1 MSKAKIFLF
10 IISILLICPLG
21 FAQTTKIDLELKS
34 LHIAIKQANN
44 TQNKANT
51 LLDLCHY
58 FAKIKAYNTDSLS
71 HYSRKALKLVAE
83 EKDLEKEQVQ
93 ALAHLAF
100 ALSKNPKKI
109 DSATYYLDHAK
120 AITKRLDYKY
130 GIVETSRVT
139 AFMYLDKREYRKY
152 MYNLEVAYENARL
165 PKYNFPKH
173 IILRHTMNLA
183 ESHLFLH
190 GTRGRLPRLLLVEG
204 IALVDGPK
212 VSLED
217 KARLYYNTAR
227 LYDFQDDDD
236 ELDMRISYYE
246 KAIECFDKDGNTVF
260 GDPKFRLAKL
270 YKQKG
275 DYEKA
280 IKAYKDVM
288 AFQHKDYE
296 GRCYYGLG
304 VSYFE
309 LNDYDAA
316 LENFKKFIKNTAES
330 PSNFELNIYD
340 TYEEKIDLLLA
351 NSTLMPPNKNL
362 GDAFIKLGKIYKDQN
377 NVKDANSYFKRAEK
391 FYADAIAKND
401 DPHYNESNYA
411 KLTELHKLN
420 DNHKKSL
427 DYLKDYTTAYDSIYM
442 KEKFYERE
450 NYVILKTNNEKDT
463 ELIILENNKKI
474 EALNVANEKFLKWL
488 FLILSVLVLVVLLLL
503 FKRYRAKQKSL
514 TIIKE
519 KSEENTLLMQE
530 IHHRVKNNLQIIS
543 SLLGAKITTHA
554 TDETIKTA
562 LQESQNKIKSMA
574 IIHQNLYEGNQYT
587 KVAVNTYIDELIVQ
601 IKSSFDDTYKAVVF
615 QLDVPFKEIM
625 MGLAVPLGLMLN
637 ELITNCYKYAF
648 LNHDNQE
655 KKISIR
661 FHQLENTTKYRL
673 IIQDNG
679 KGLPADFNVDTL
691 SSFGLQLVYG
701 LTAQLDGEVTV
712 TQDKGTTF
720 TILLNEPTINT
731 TH

>member
-1 MSKAKIFLF
+1 MSHTKIFLYVLTT
-10 IISILLICPLG
+10 LLTCQFG
-21 FAQTTKIDLELKS
+21 YSQTAKVDPELDR
-34 LHIAIKQANN
+34 LHIAIKQANT

-51 LLDLCHY
+51 LLDLCYY
-58 FAKIKAYNTDSLS
+58 FTKIKAYNADSLS
-71 HYSRKALKLVAE
+71 SYSRKALKFVAE
-83 EKDLEKEQVQ
+83 EKDLEKEKVQ

-139 AFMYLDKREYRKY
+139 AFMNLDKAGYENFKKY
-152 MYNLEVAYENARL
+152 MYHLEVAYENARL

-173 IILRHTMNLA
+173 IILRHTLHLA

-190 GTRGRLPRLLLVEG
+190 GTNGRLPRLLLVEG
-204 IALVDGPK
+204 IALVDDPK

-217 KARLYYNTAR
+217 KARLYYNMAR
-227 LYDFQDDDD
+227 LYDFQDNNE
-236 ELDMRISYYE
+236 ELDMRISYYK
-246 KAIECFDKDGNTVF
+246 KAIEYFDKDNNTIF
-260 GDPKFRLAKL
+260 GDPKFRLAQL
-270 YKQKG
+270 YTQKG
-275 DYEKA
+275 DYENA
-280 IKAYKDVM
+280 IKSYKDVL

-316 LENFKKFIKNTAES
+316 LENFKKFLKNTAEA

-340 TYEEKIDLLLA
+340 TYVDKIDLLIE
-351 NSTLMPPNKNL
+351 NSTVMPPNKNL
-362 GDAFIKLGKIYKDQN
+362 GGAFIKLGKIYKDQN

-391 FYADAIAKND
+391 FYTDAIAKND
-401 DPHYNESNYA
+401 DRFYNESNYE

-450 NYVILKTNNEKDT
+450 KYVILKTNNEKDT

-514 TIIKE
+514 AIIKE

-530 IHHRVKNNLQIIS
+530 IHHRVKNNLKIIS
-543 SLLGAKITTHA
+543 SLLGGKITTHA
-554 TDETIKTA
+554 ADKTINIA

-587 KVAVNTYIDELIVQ
+587 KVAVNAYVDELVAQ

-615 QLDVPFKEIM
+615 KLDVPHKEIM
-625 MGLAVPLGLMLN
+625 TGLAVPLGLILN

-655 KKISIR
+655 KKISIS
-661 FHQLENTTKYRL
+661 FHQLENTAKYKL
-673 IIQDNG
+673 TVQDNG
-679 KGLPADFNVDTL
+679 KGLPANFNVDTL
-691 SSFGLQLVYG
+691 PSFGLQLVYG
-701 LTAQLDGEVTV
+701 LTSQLDGEVKI
-712 TQDKGTTF
+712 TQNKGTIF
-720 TILLNEPTINT
+720 TILLEEPTKN
-731 TH
+731 